1 MSLDE
6 RGLNILKLLVN
17 NPTISGS
24 QLEKEARF
32 GFWEK
37 YDETHTVVRIA
48 TSWGTT
54 EEELNALI
62 ELI

>member
-24 QLEKEARF
+24 QLEKKQDCHENSL
-32 GFWEK
+32 
-37 YDETHTVVRIA
+37 VI
-48 TSWGTT
+48 
-54 EEELNALI
+54 L
-62 ELI
+62 

>member
-24 QLEKEARF
+24 QLEKEASCH
-32 GFWEK
+32 ENSL
-37 YDETHTVVRIA
+37 VI
-48 TSWGTT
+48 
-54 EEELNALI
+54 L
-62 ELI
+62 

>member
-24 QLEKEARF
+24 QLEKEA
-32 GFWEK
+32 G
-37 YDETHTVVRIA
+37 
-48 TSWGTT
+48 
-54 EEELNALI
+54 L
-62 ELI
+62 